1 METYEKLKLIKE
13 KHRKLIKL
21 QEIYNHITTSDL
33 ISIKFLKFKRNEDGY
48 VDGYSSPNEHEF
60 GIVNQEVVQVLAE
73 SYKKDIE
80 KLSKEL
86 NELLK

>member
-1 METYEKLKLIKE
+1 METYEKLKLIEE